1 MWTYLVNTE
10 TSNNITPH
18 QLKKILEL
26 RQHKSKGS
34 PKIEVNYIIQNAKTV
49 MCCRIHVFTCCNAQ
63 GKKEFIFK
71 TQISLMSC
79 YISSFINN
87 SDIKML
93 LLKRRI
99 NIPKRGNKGIKIAI
113 D

>member
-1 MWTYLVNTE
+1 MWNYLVNTE

-18 QLKKILEL
+18 QFKKILEL

-34 PKIEVNYIIQNAKTV
+34 PKIEVKLHNPKRSTV
-49 MCCRIHVFTCCNAQ
+49 MCSRIHVFKCDNAQ

-79 YISSFINN
+79 YTSSFINN

-99 NIPKRGNKGIKIAI
+99 KTSPKEGIKGLK
-113 D
+113 